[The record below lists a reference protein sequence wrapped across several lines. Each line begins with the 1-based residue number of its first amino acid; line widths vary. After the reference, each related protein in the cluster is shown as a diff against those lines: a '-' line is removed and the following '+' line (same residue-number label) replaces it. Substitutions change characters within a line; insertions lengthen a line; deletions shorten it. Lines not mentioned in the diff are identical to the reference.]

1 MSNLTSSF
9 WPTARHF
16 AEAVQCPRLCFNEAS
31 LREMLPAV
39 DRLGMPLVTSGQF
52 AYVFKL
58 NSQQN
63 SNSVA
68 VRCFRGYL
76 GDREQRY
83 AALDS
88 HLNSHTIN
96 ALPRFKY
103 LPQGILVNG
112 RRFPILVMQWIEG
125 PTLDVY
131 LQEMHRKADV
141 VRHLADE
148 WVKLI
153 ANLREAG
160 VAHGDLQHGNI
171 IVEHGQ
177 FRLVDFDGMFV
188 PALAGL
194 QASEVGHQHYQ
205 HPQRD
210 ARLFSKEIDN
220 FSALVVYLSL
230 IALASR
236 PELWDE
242 HHDENLLFSK
252 TDFLAPE
259 SSALLRKI
267 KETGEEERRLAE
279 VLETAARGSDPSA
292 TPHLLDLVAA
302 KAKSKLP
309 AWMSAPAE
317 IDYTGHT
324 REVAR
329 ADAPVVEPRRA
340 PRWSQQ
346 SSQAAM
352 PQTPSSHSVQSIFN
366 TPAAAGS
373 APPLPAPLDPSD
385 VWGNTVKYAGK
396 LLGQSYFYVWW
407 IPVYRVLDGFWSLFG
422 ITDFPAVILTLLLFA
437 SLFLVYGFLRAIY
450 ESERSLRAGQTGAAS
465 LAAMPSNFQPLNPPV
480 LKPTPKPISRGNASN
495 SWFTQPKN
503 VPATLKSMG
512 RPVVG
517 NPSLRLYHMPECE
530 WVEKIPKHQ
539 RAGFPSPADA
549 HLAGYRPCKIC
560 DP

>member
-16 AEAVQCPRLCFNEAS
+16 AEAIQCPRLCFNEPS

-58 NSQQN
+58 NSQQGT
-63 SNSVA
+63 SSVA

-88 HLNSHTIN
+88 HLNSHTIH

-103 LPQGILVNG
+103 LPKGILVNG
-112 RRFPILVMQWIEG
+112 QRFPVLVMQWIEG

-131 LQEMHRKADV
+131 LQEMHRKPDV

-148 WVKLI
+148 WIKLV

-188 PALAGL
+188 PQLAGR

-210 ARLFSKEIDN
+210 ARLFSPEIDN
-220 FSALVVYLSL
+220 FSALVIYLSL
-230 IALASR
+230 VALAAR

-252 TDFLAPE
+252 QDFLAPE
-259 SSALLRKI
+259 SSALLQKI

-279 VLETAARGSDPSA
+279 ALETAARGSDPLA
-292 TPHLLDLVAA
+292 TPHLLDLVSV
-302 KAKSKLP
+302 KSKSKLP
-309 AWMSAPAE
+309 AWMSAPVE

-324 REVAR
+324 REVSR

-340 PRWSQQ
+340 PRRSQQ

-352 PQTPSSHSVQSIFN
+352 PQTPTSQSVQSIFN
-366 TPAAAGS
+366 TPAAAASS
-373 APPLPAPLDPSD
+373 ASTLPAPLDPSD

-407 IPVYRVLDGFWSLFG
+407 IPVYRILDGFWSLFG

-437 SLFLVYGFLRAIY
+437 SLFLLYGFLRAVY
-450 ESERSLRAGQTGAAS
+450 ESEKSLRTGQASAGS
-465 LAAMPSNFQPLNPPV
+465 LAAMPVNFLTPNPPKP
-480 LKPTPKPISRGNASN
+480 KPTLRGQASN
-495 SWFTQPKN
+495 AWFTQPKN
-503 VPATLKSMG
+503 VPLAVKGMG

-530 WVEKIPKHQ
+530 WAEKIAKHQ
-539 RAGFPSPADA
+539 RVGFPTPADA
-549 HLAGYRPCKIC
+549 YLAGYRPCKIC